1 MVKTACHP
9 SGLNEQYSGE
19 AEEEGIE
26 QPGRA
31 KSWEGPS
38 SEALEGTLRFLECL
52 RVNVP
57 KCTLLM
63 RARYFQA

>member
-1 MVKTACHP
+1 MPPLDAGCPEAVKASESEP
-9 SGLNEQYSGE
+9 GL
-19 AEEEGIE
+19 
-26 QPGRA
+26 RT
-31 KSWEGPS
+31 EGPS